1 MKPELRTAL
10 AEKGRCD
17 LPGVLLAAAECAPLA
32 KTGGLADVVGTLPKS
47 LAALGFDARI
57 ITPYHRVIKDKYAA
71 QVTHLTDFYID
82 LGWRHQY
89 VGIERLLL
97 DGIVIYLVDNE
108 FYFGDRIYLGGE
120 AEGEQYAFFARAI
133 LEALPRLDFTP
144 EVLHCNDWHTAVLPM
159 LMKTQ
164 YAGRMQSR
172 MQTLLTIHNIA
183 YQGKFSFEFVQDL
196 LGIDARYYTPEFMEL
211 NGCANLL
218 KAGCVF
224 ADHINTVS
232 PSYAG
237 EIRTAAY
244 GEGLEGIL
252 NARQHQLSGIL
263 NGIDTAVF
271 DPAHDA
277 GITAPYSMDD
287 MRGKAVC
294 RAALC
299 QELGLEIGEH
309 TPIVAMVTRMTPQK
323 GFDLVQCVLDELME
337 EQDMAFVLL
346 GTGNAEYED
355 FMRSAEWRHKGRL
368 CAYIGYDEALSHRV
382 YAGSD
387 FLLMPSSFEPCGL
400 SQMIAMRYGT
410 LPIVRETGGLRDSV
424 QPYNRFT
431 GEGTGFSFANFNA
444 YELAET
450 VRRALALYHN
460 EHDAY
465 LRVQRQAMA
474 QDFSFTR
481 SAEDYAHLYLLLL
494 PEDTAPKHDAGDEAF
509 RRPLGALET
518 GTTVRLAFTDSESFV
533 FDAAVELYGD
543 AYSDTVAMAQT
554 AAGFAASV
562 TVPAAPQALRYRF
575 RVACSDGGIRYLCA
589 APDGRHARLCDE
601 PEDGWRLTV
610 YRAGFATPEWFRT
623 GVMYQIFPDR
633 FARDSSATAQ
643 RGMEHHRRM
652 EQTVHA
658 HADWEEPVEWQANT
672 PEGEYAPVDFY
683 GGTLRGIADR
693 LPYLQKL
700 GVTVL
705 YLNPIFESAS
715 NHRYDTGDY
724 RKVDPILGTNTDFRK
739 LCAAAG
745 ACGIRIVLDGV
756 FAHTGADSRYFNR
769 FRHYPG
775 CGAYNSS
782 NSVYARWYD
791 FAHYPNDYRCW
802 WNFRDLPA
810 INTAN
815 PDWRKYMI
823 TGEHSVVKA
832 WLHDGASGWRLDVA
846 DELPDDV
853 LRDLRTAAK
862 QADPDSVLLGEVWED
877 AVTKVSYGA
886 RRQYALGD
894 ALDSVMNYPLRDA
907 LILFLTG
914 RSTARA
920 LADLLLSQRLNY
932 PQPLYYAL
940 MNLTASHDVARTRSA
955 LALDFDPRS
964 RTRAQLAALDVT
976 DAMAAR
982 GAQLQPLAA
991 AVQFWLPGIPSIY
1004 YGDEAGMQ
1012 GLCDP
1017 FNRAPLQMCD
1027 TQMLQW
1033 YAKLSALRHAHPA
1046 LQRGEIAVFAPAGD
1060 VVCILRII
1068 TGGHDAFGAE
1078 AEDEALLLAVNRAA
1092 HTVRCHVELTC
1103 PGAGLNEETRLSF
1116 VRSSYDRALEC
1127 VTGARAAIHDGVAA
1141 FDLPPRSAQIYR
1153 LENRHGTETG
1163 S

>member
-1 MKPELRTAL
+1 M
-10 AEKGRCD
+10 
-17 LPGVLLAAAECAPLA
+17 
-32 KTGGLADVVGTLPKS
+32 
-47 LAALGFDARI
+47 
-57 ITPYHRVIKDKYAA
+57 
-71 QVTHLTDFYID
+71 
-82 LGWRHQY
+82 
-89 VGIERLLL
+89 
-97 DGIVIYLVDNE
+97 
-108 FYFGDRIYLGGE
+108 
-120 AEGEQYAFFARAI
+120 
-133 LEALPRLDFTP
+133 
-144 EVLHCNDWHTAVLPM
+144 
-159 LMKTQ
+159 
-164 YAGRMQSR
+164 
-172 MQTLLTIHNIA
+172 
-183 YQGKFSFEFVQDL
+183 
-196 LGIDARYYTPEFMEL
+196 
-211 NGCANLL
+211 
-218 KAGCVF
+218 
-224 ADHINTVS
+224 
-232 PSYAG
+232 
-237 EIRTAAY
+237 
-244 GEGLEGIL
+244 
-252 NARQHQLSGIL
+252 
-263 NGIDTAVF
+263 
-271 DPAHDA
+271 
-277 GITAPYSMDD
+277 
-287 MRGKAVC
+287 
-294 RAALC
+294 
-299 QELGLEIGEH
+299 
-309 TPIVAMVTRMTPQK
+309 
-323 GFDLVQCVLDELME
+323 
-337 EQDMAFVLL
+337 
-346 GTGNAEYED
+346 
-355 FMRSAEWRHKGRL
+355 
-368 CAYIGYDEALSHRV
+368 
-382 YAGSD
+382 
-387 FLLMPSSFEPCGL
+387 
-400 SQMIAMRYGT
+400 
-410 LPIVRETGGLRDSV
+410 
-424 QPYNRFT
+424 
-431 GEGTGFSFANFNA
+431 
-444 YELAET
+444 
-450 VRRALALYHN
+450 
-460 EHDAY
+460 
-465 LRVQRQAMA
+465 
-474 QDFSFTR
+474 
-481 SAEDYAHLYLLLL
+481 
-494 PEDTAPKHDAGDEAF
+494 
-509 RRPLGALET
+509 
-518 GTTVRLAFTDSESFV
+518 
-533 FDAAVELYGD
+533 
-543 AYSDTVAMAQT
+543 
-554 AAGFAASV
+554 
-562 TVPAAPQALRYRF
+562 
-575 RVACSDGGIRYLCA
+575 
-589 APDGRHARLCDE
+589 
-601 PEDGWRLTV
+601 
-610 YRAGFATPEWFRT
+610 
-623 GVMYQIFPDR
+623 
-633 FARDSSATAQ
+633 
-643 RGMEHHRRM
+643 
-652 EQTVHA
+652 
-658 HADWEEPVEWQANT
+658 
-672 PEGEYAPVDFY
+672 
-683 GGTLRGIADR
+683 
-693 LPYLQKL
+693 
-700 GVTVL
+700 
-705 YLNPIFESAS
+705 
-715 NHRYDTGDY
+715 
-724 RKVDPILGTNTDFRK
+724 
-739 LCAAAG
+739 
-745 ACGIRIVLDGV
+745 